1 MLYDVYTTFIYIL
14 QWLEHC
20 ICRPSASALLK
31 HRSDQ
36 ISEVHSSSRASGI
49 LCSDNFLASLT
60 QLPGPRKLFD
70 VWRICY
76 SVDQRTI
83 PHYSLQRP
91 AHLGFAHAW
100 RICGLQ
106 GCQTNK
112 SRWIDIR
119 WYKSI
124 QLMSQETWLS
134 VCCLHGHIASVVCHG
149 SNMLDPESSETS
161 STRVYGHPRP
171 TSAPPMMWCCKSS
184 GTKGCLPCR
193 TAGIGMQFNDGT
205 PL

>member
-124 QLMSQETWLS
+124 QLMSRFTRNMTISVLPARPHRQCRMSWLQHAWPRELWNVFNS
-134 VCCLHGHIASVVCHG
+134 SLWTSKAYFG
-149 SNMLDPESSETS
+149 SSNDVML
-161 STRVYGHPRP
+161 
-171 TSAPPMMWCCKSS
+171 
-184 GTKGCLPCR
+184 
-193 TAGIGMQFNDGT
+193 
-205 PL
+205 